1 MPGKLGTAERPL
13 RVAIIGAG
21 PAGFYAAEALLKK
34 NDITATIDFFNH
46 FPTPYGLVRDGVAPD
61 HQSIKT
67 VTRVY
72 DRILE
77 NPNVRYFGNV
87 TLGEDVHLADIK
99 PFYDM
104 ILYAVGSPSDRRM
117 GIPGEDLAGSLPA
130 TAFVGWYNG
139 HPEHADLAP
148 DLSHERA
155 VVVGIGNVA
164 IDVARILLRSTDEL
178 AQTDIADYALAALRA
193 SKVRE
198 VVMLGRRGPVQ
209 AAFTNAELKELGELE
224 GVDVIVDP
232 ADLVLDPDSEAEMA
246 KDRVAT
252 RNVEIL
258 RAMAARTEHTRP
270 RRLCLRFLVSPVEL
284 FGENGHVCA
293 VKIEKNELYLD
304 DWGTLRPR
312 GTGQFETLD
321 AGLVLRSVGYK
332 GTPLKDVPFNP
343 KTSTVSNV
351 SGRVVDP
358 ATGVPVPGEYVT
370 GWAKRGP
377 TGIIGT
383 NKPDSVE
390 TVNKM
395 IEDLEILAGI
405 PDENRDRANVD
416 AVLQSRN
423 IDYVSYEDWKV
434 LDQHEQAAGTAQG
447 RPRVKVTSVPG
458 MLAVIRQKKEVPTE

>member
-21 PAGFYAAEALLKK
+21 PAGFYAAEALLK
-34 NDITATIDFFNH
+34 NAGVTATIDFFNH

-61 HQSIKT
+61 HESIKA

-77 NPNVRYFGNV
+77 NPKVRYFGNV

-99 PFYDM
+99 PLYDM

-139 HPEHADLAP
+139 HPEYADLAP

-155 VVVGIGNVA
+155 IVVGIGNVA
-164 IDVARILLRSTDEL
+164 VDVARILLRSTDEL
-178 AQTDIADYALAALRA
+178 AQTDIADYALDALRA
-193 SKVRE
+193 SNVRE

-209 AAFTNAELKELGELE
+209 AAFTNAELKELGEMV
-224 GVDVIVDP
+224 GVDVVVDP
-232 ADLVLDPDSEAEMA
+232 ADVVLDPDSEAEMA
-246 KDRVAT
+246 KDRVAA

-258 RAMAARTEHTRP
+258 RAMAAQTEHTQP
-270 RRLCLRFLVSPVEL
+270 RRLFLRFLVSPVEVI
-284 FGENGHVCA
+284 GKNGHVSA
-293 VKIEKNELYLD
+293 VKIEKNELYRD
-304 DWGTLRPR
+304 DWGTMRPR
-312 GTGQFETLD
+312 GLGQFETLD

-332 GTPLKDVPFNP
+332 GTPLKDVPFNT
-343 KTSTVSNV
+343 KTSTVSNAA
-351 SGRVVDP
+351 GRVVDP
-358 ATGVPVPGEYVT
+358 VTGAAVEGEYVT

-390 TVNKM
+390 TVSKM
-395 IEDLEILAGI
+395 IEDLATLPGI
-405 PDENRDRANVD
+405 ADENRDPARVEAL
-416 AVLQSRN
+416 LQSRH
-423 IDYVSYEDWKV
+423 IAYVTYDDWKV
-434 LDQHEQAAGTAQG
+434 LDRYEQAAGAAQG
-447 RPRVKVTSVPG
+447 RPRVKVTSVPA
-458 MLAVIRQKKEVPTE
+458 MLQVIRENKEVPTQ

>member
-21 PAGFYAAEALLKK
+21 PAGFYAAEALLK
-34 NDITATIDFFNH
+34 NTNVTATVDFLNH

-61 HQSIKT
+61 HQSIKS

-77 NPNVRYFGNV
+77 NPRVRYFGNV
-87 TLGEDVHLADIK
+87 TLGEDIHLADIK
-99 PFYDM
+99 PLYDM
-104 ILYAVGSPSDRRM
+104 IVYAVGSPSDRRM
-117 GIPGEDLAGSLPA
+117 GIAGEDLAGSLPA

-139 HPEHADLAP
+139 HPEYADLDP

-155 VVVGIGNVA
+155 IVVGIGNVA
-164 IDVARILLRSTDEL
+164 VDVARILLRSTDEL
-178 AQTDIADYALAALRA
+178 AATDIADYALDALRQ

-209 AAFTNAELKELGELE
+209 AAFTNAELKELGELT

-232 ADLVLDPDSEAEMA
+232 ADVVLDPDSEAEMA

-252 RNVEIL
+252 RNVELL
-258 RAMAARTEHTRP
+258 RGMAAQTEHAQP
-270 RRLCLRFLVSPVEL
+270 RRLYLRFLVSPVEL
-284 FGENGHVCA
+284 IGENGHVSA
-293 VKIEKNELYLD
+293 VIIEKNELYRD
-304 DWGTLRPR
+304 DWGTMRPR

-332 GTPLKDVPFNP
+332 GTPLKDVPFNA

-351 SGRVVDP
+351 AGRVVDA
-358 ATGVPVPGEYVT
+358 ATGEPVAGEYVT

-390 TVNKM
+390 TVSKM
-395 IEDLEILAGI
+395 IEDLATLAGI
-405 PDENRDRANVD
+405 ADENRDPATVEALLQARA
-416 AVLQSRN
+416 
-423 IDYVSYEDWKV
+423 IPYVTYDDWKV
-434 LDQHEQAAGTAQG
+434 LDRYEQDAGAAQG
-447 RPRVKVTSVPG
+447 RPRVKVTSVPA
-458 MLAVIRQKKEVPTE
+458 MLQVIREKKEVPTQ

>member
-1 MPGKLGTAERPL
+1 MSGTLGTAERPL

-21 PAGFYAAEALLKK
+21 PAGFYAAEALLK
-34 NDITATIDFFNH
+34 NSAITATIDFFNH

-61 HQSIKT
+61 HQSIKS

-77 NPNVRYFGNV
+77 NPKVRYFGNV
-87 TLGEDVHLADIK
+87 TLGQDIHLADIK

-104 ILYAVGSPSDRRM
+104 IVYAVGSPSDRRM
-117 GIPGEDLAGSLPA
+117 GIGGEDLAGSLPA

-139 HPEHADLAP
+139 HPEYADLNP

-164 IDVARILLRSTDEL
+164 IDVARILLRSCDEL
-178 AQTDIADYALAALRA
+178 AQTDIADYALAALRQ

-209 AAFTNAELKELGELE
+209 AAFTNAELKELGELTD
-224 GVDVIVDP
+224 VDVVVDP

-252 RNVEIL
+252 RNVEIM
-258 RAMAARTEHTRP
+258 RQMAAKTEFTRP
-270 RRLCLRFLVSPVEL
+270 RRLYLRFLVSPVEL
-284 FGENGHVCA
+284 FGENGHVSA
-293 VKIEKNELYLD
+293 VKIEKNELYRD
-304 DWGTLRPR
+304 DWGTMRPR

-343 KTSTVSNV
+343 KISTVSNV
-351 SGRVVDP
+351 AGRVVDP
-358 ATGVPVPGEYVT
+358 VTGEPVLGEYVT

-395 IEDLEILAGI
+395 IEDIATLPGI
-405 PDENRDRANVD
+405 ADENRDPARVEAL
-416 AVLQSRN
+416 LQSRD
-423 IDYVSYEDWKV
+423 IECVTYEDWKV
-434 LDQHEQAAGTAQG
+434 LDRHEQAAGAEQG
-447 RPRVKVTSVPG
+447 RPRVKVTTVPA
-458 MLAVIRQKKEVPTE
+458 MLEVIRQKKQVPI